1 MFSLLSMLIHIVNSI
16 FSAIY
21 TGQFLNAKNN
31 KKITVIMWSA
41 IYFMVQMVIF
51 DVIHSFY
58 SFSSMTGV
66 IINVLLLVGM
76 QWAFFSKS
84 ASIQLFV
91 CFSFVAGKEIVKYI
105 ASVLNVALGVVGSNC
120 MNTLIMQGK
129 IVTSTQVEVANNIMI
144 FIMSFASAILYA
156 LILGIYLLLI
166 NKKYVR
172 KEYQLQVREN
182 IFLILPNIAAICI
195 SITLKMM
202 IITVENGTTILIYDT
217 VPATL
222 FWIPVICVL
231 LLGAVIANV
240 ILFQNVVQYHE
251 ENRKRTLL
259 ENQIQQMQKEV
270 QEIQD
275 IYADMRGLRHD
286 LRGHINNITQY
297 VKKQN
302 NADAEELNDYIRN
315 MEETVSRLDFGYQT
329 GNPITDIIIHQKK
342 QEADKAGVKF
352 SVDFSYPKELQIDVY
367 DIGVIL
373 NNALENA
380 IEAAALPERE
390 KYVSLHSYVKGNLF
404 FVEVENSFAR
414 ESVINKESG
423 LPESSKANK
432 NFHGMGLANIQRC
445 ARKYRGDIDI
455 VIDTSKKEQK
465 IFNLTIMLNGKLVGP

>member
-1 MFSLLSMLIHIVNSI
+1 
-16 FSAIY
+16 
-21 TGQFLNAKNN
+21 
-31 KKITVIMWSA
+31 
-41 IYFMVQMVIF
+41 
-51 DVIHSFY
+51 
-58 SFSSMTGV
+58 
-66 IINVLLLVGM
+66 M
-76 QWAFFSKS
+76 QWVFFRKG
-84 ASIQLFV
+84 ASGQLFV

-105 ASVLNVALGVVGSNC
+105 VSVLSIALGAVIGGFID
-120 MNTLIMQGK
+120 TLVMQGK
-129 IVTSTQVEVANNIMI
+129 IVTNTQVEVANNIVMCVS
-144 FIMSFASAILYA
+144 SFTSAILYA
-156 LILGIYLLLI
+156 LILGIYLMLI

-172 KEYQLQVREN
+172 KEYQLQVQEN
-182 IFLILPNIAAICI
+182 VFLVLPSIAAVCI

-202 IITVENGTTILIYDT
+202 IITVENGATILIFDT

-222 FWIPVICVL
+222 FWIPVICIM

-240 ILFQNVVQYHE
+240 MLFQNVVQYHE
-251 ENRKRTLL
+251 ENRKCTLL

-302 NADAEELNDYIRN
+302 NTDVEELNNYIRN

-342 QEADKAGVKF
+342 QEADRAGVKF

-380 IEAAALPERE
+380 IEAAAWLNRN

-414 ESVINKESG
+414 EIVMNQESG
-423 LPESSKANK
+423 LPESSKLNK
-432 NFHGMGLANIQRC
+432 KLHGMGLTNIQRC

-455 VIDTSKKEQK
+455 VIDTSKQEQQ
-465 IFNLTIMLNGKLVGP
+465 IFNLTIMLNGKPVGS

>member
-1 MFSLLSMLIHIVNSI
+1 
-16 FSAIY
+16 
-21 TGQFLNAKNN
+21 
-31 KKITVIMWSA
+31 
-41 IYFMVQMVIF
+41 
-51 DVIHSFY
+51 
-58 SFSSMTGV
+58 
-66 IINVLLLVGM
+66 M
-76 QWAFFSKS
+76 QWVFFRKG
-84 ASIQLFV
+84 ASGQLFV

-105 ASVLNVALGVVGSNC
+105 VSVLSIALGAVIGGFID
-120 MNTLIMQGK
+120 TLVMQGK
-129 IVTSTQVEVANNIMI
+129 IVTNTQVEVANNIVMCVS
-144 FIMSFASAILYA
+144 SFTSAILYA
-156 LILGIYLLLI
+156 LILGIYLMLI

-172 KEYQLQVREN
+172 KEYQLQVQEN
-182 IFLILPNIAAICI
+182 VFLVLPSIAAVCI

-202 IITVENGTTILIYDT
+202 IITVENGATILIFDT

-222 FWIPVICVL
+222 FWIPVICIM

-240 ILFQNVVQYHE
+240 MLFQNVVQYHE
-251 ENRKRTLL
+251 ENRKRTML

-302 NADAEELNDYIRN
+302 NTDVEELNNYIRN

-342 QEADKAGVKF
+342 QEADRAGVKF

-380 IEAAALPERE
+380 IEAATLLERD

-414 ESVINKESG
+414 EIVMNQESG
-423 LPESSKANK
+423 LPESSKLNK
-432 NFHGMGLANIQRC
+432 KLHGMGLTNIQRC
-445 ARKYRGDIDI
+445 ARKYKGDIDI
-455 VIDTSKKEQK
+455 VIGTSKQEQQ
-465 IFNLTIMLNGKLVGP
+465 IFNLTIMLNGKPVGP

>member
-1 MFSLLSMLIHIVNSI
+1 
-16 FSAIY
+16 
-21 TGQFLNAKNN
+21 
-31 KKITVIMWSA
+31 
-41 IYFMVQMVIF
+41 
-51 DVIHSFY
+51 
-58 SFSSMTGV
+58 
-66 IINVLLLVGM
+66 M
-76 QWAFFSKS
+76 QWVFFRKG
-84 ASIQLFV
+84 ASGQLFV

-105 ASVLNVALGVVGSNC
+105 VSVLSIALGAVIGGFID
-120 MNTLIMQGK
+120 TLVMQGK
-129 IVTSTQVEVANNIMI
+129 IVTNTQVEVANNIVMCVS
-144 FIMSFASAILYA
+144 SFTSAILYA
-156 LILGIYLLLI
+156 LILGIYLMLI

-172 KEYQLQVREN
+172 KEYQLQVQEN
-182 IFLILPNIAAICI
+182 VFLVLPSIAAVCI

-202 IITVENGTTILIYDT
+202 IITVENGATILIFDT

-222 FWIPVICVL
+222 FWIPVICIM

-240 ILFQNVVQYHE
+240 MLFQNVVQYHE
-251 ENRKRTLL
+251 ENRKCTLL

-302 NADAEELNDYIRN
+302 NADAEELKNYIRN

-342 QEADKAGVKF
+342 QEADRAGVKF

-380 IEAAALPERE
+380 IEAATLLNRD

-414 ESVINKESG
+414 EIVMNKESG

-432 NFHGMGLANIQRC
+432 KFHGMGLTNIQRC

-455 VIDTSKKEQK
+455 VIDTSKQEQQ
-465 IFNLTIMLNGKLVGP
+465 IFNLTIMMNGKPVGP

>member
-1 MFSLLSMLIHIVNSI
+1 MFSLLSILIHIINSI
-16 FSAIY
+16 FSGVYISL
-21 TGQFLNAKNN
+21 FLKPKHD
-31 KKITVIMWSA
+31 KKTTVILWSI
-41 IYFMVQMVIF
+41 IYFIMQVVIF
-51 DVIHSFY
+51 EVIESRYPFNDVVSA
-58 SFSSMTGV
+58 V
-66 IINVLLLVGM
+66 INVLLLLSM
-76 QWAFFSKS
+76 QWVFFRKG
-84 ASIQLFV
+84 ASGQLFV

-105 ASVLNVALGVVGSNC
+105 ASVLNVALGTVTGKWLDA
-120 MNTLIMQGK
+120 LIMQGK
-129 IVTSTQVEVANNIMI
+129 IVASSQVELVANIMLYAMY
-144 FIMSFASAILYA
+144 FISAFLYA
-156 LILGIYLLLI
+156 LILGIYLSLI
-166 NKKYVR
+166 HKKYVR

-182 IFLILPNIAAICI
+182 VFLILPSIAAVCI

-202 IITVENGTTILIYDT
+202 VITVENGTTTLIYDT

-231 LLGAVIANV
+231 LLGTVIANV

-251 ENRKRTLL
+251 ENKKATML

-286 LRGHINNITQY
+286 MRGHINNITQY

-302 NADAEELNDYIRN
+302 NTDAEELNDYIRN
-315 MEETVSRLDFGYQT
+315 MEETVNRLDFGYQT

-342 QEADKAGVKF
+342 QEADRAGVKF
-352 SVDFSYPKELQIDVY
+352 SVDFRYPKELQIDVY

-380 IEAAALPERE
+380 IEAATLLNRD

-414 ESVINKESG
+414 EIVMNKESG

-432 NFHGMGLANIQRC
+432 KFHGMGLTNIQRC

-455 VIDTSKKEQK
+455 VIDTSKQEQQ
-465 IFNLTIMLNGKLVGP
+465 IFYLTIMLNGKPVGP

>member
-1 MFSLLSMLIHIVNSI
+1 
-16 FSAIY
+16 
-21 TGQFLNAKNN
+21 
-31 KKITVIMWSA
+31 
-41 IYFMVQMVIF
+41 
-51 DVIHSFY
+51 
-58 SFSSMTGV
+58 
-66 IINVLLLVGM
+66 M
-76 QWAFFSKS
+76 QWVFFRKG
-84 ASIQLFV
+84 ASGQLFV

-105 ASVLNVALGVVGSNC
+105 VSVLSIALGAVIGGFID
-120 MNTLIMQGK
+120 TLVMQGK
-129 IVTSTQVEVANNIMI
+129 IVTNTQVEVANNIVMCVS
-144 FIMSFASAILYA
+144 SFTSAILYA
-156 LILGIYLLLI
+156 LILGIYLMLI

-172 KEYQLQVREN
+172 KEYQLQVQEN
-182 IFLILPNIAAICI
+182 VFLVLPSIAAVCI

-202 IITVENGTTILIYDT
+202 IITVENGATILIFDT

-222 FWIPVICVL
+222 FWIPVICIM

-240 ILFQNVVQYHE
+240 MLFQNVVQYHE
-251 ENRKRTLL
+251 ENRKRTML

-302 NADAEELNDYIRN
+302 NTDVEELNNYIRN

-342 QEADKAGVKF
+342 QEADRAGVKF

-380 IEAAALPERE
+380 IEAAAWLNRN

-414 ESVINKESG
+414 EIVMNQESG
-423 LPESSKANK
+423 LPESSKLNK
-432 NFHGMGLANIQRC
+432 KLHGMGLTNIQRC
-445 ARKYRGDIDI
+445 ARKYKGDIDI
-455 VIDTSKKEQK
+455 VIGTSKQEQQ
-465 IFNLTIMLNGKLVGP
+465 IFNLTIMLNGKPVGP

>member
-1 MFSLLSMLIHIVNSI
+1 MFSLLSMLIHIINSI
-16 FSAIY
+16 FSGVY
-21 TGQFLNAKNN
+21 TSQFLKSKQN
-31 KKITVIMWSA
+31 KKITIILWTLT
-41 IYFMVQMVIF
+41 YFVVQVVIF
-51 DVIHSFY
+51 EVIQSRYPFNDVVSA
-58 SFSSMTGV
+58 
-66 IINVLLLVGM
+66 IINVLLLLGM
-76 QWAFFSKS
+76 QCVFFHKGTSG
-84 ASIQLFV
+84 QLFV

-105 ASVLNVALGVVGSNC
+105 ASVLNVALGTVTGKWLDA
-120 MNTLIMQGK
+120 LIMQGK
-129 IVTSTQVEVANNIMI
+129 IVANNQVELVTNIMLYVMY
-144 FIMSFASAILYA
+144 FVSAFLYA
-156 LILGIYLLLI
+156 LILGIYLSLI
-166 NKKYVR
+166 QKKYVR

-182 IFLILPNIAAICI
+182 VFLILPSIAAICI

-217 VPATL
+217 VPATM

-231 LLGAVIANV
+231 LLGTVIANV

-251 ENRKRTLL
+251 ENRKRTML
-259 ENQIQQMQKEV
+259 ENQIQQMQREV

-286 LRGHINNITQY
+286 LRSHINNITQY
-297 VKKQN
+297 VRKQN
-302 NADAEELNDYIRN
+302 NTDAEELNNYIRN
-315 MEETVSRLDFGYQT
+315 MEDTVSRLDFGYQT

-342 QEADKAGVKF
+342 QEADRAGVKF

-380 IEAAALPERE
+380 IEAATQMERD

-414 ESVINKESG
+414 EIIMNKESG

-432 NFHGMGLANIQRC
+432 KFHGMGLTNIQRC
-445 ARKYRGDIDI
+445 ARKYKGDIDI
-455 VIDTSKKEQK
+455 VIGTSKQEQQ
-465 IFNLTIMLNGKLVGP
+465 IFNLTVMLNGKPVGS

>member
-1 MFSLLSMLIHIVNSI
+1 
-16 FSAIY
+16 
-21 TGQFLNAKNN
+21 
-31 KKITVIMWSA
+31 
-41 IYFMVQMVIF
+41 
-51 DVIHSFY
+51 
-58 SFSSMTGV
+58 
-66 IINVLLLVGM
+66 M
-76 QWAFFSKS
+76 QWVFFRKG
-84 ASIQLFV
+84 ASGQLFV

-105 ASVLNVALGVVGSNC
+105 VSVLSIALGAVIGGFID
-120 MNTLIMQGK
+120 TLVMQGK
-129 IVTSTQVEVANNIMI
+129 IVTNTQVEVANNIVMCVS
-144 FIMSFASAILYA
+144 SFTSAILYA
-156 LILGIYLLLI
+156 LILGIYLMLI

-172 KEYQLQVREN
+172 KEYQLQVQEN
-182 IFLILPNIAAICI
+182 VFLVLPSIAAVCI

-202 IITVENGTTILIYDT
+202 IITVENGATILIFDT

-222 FWIPVICVL
+222 FWIPVICIM

-240 ILFQNVVQYHE
+240 MLFQNVVQYHE
-251 ENRKRTLL
+251 ENRKCTLL

-302 NADAEELNDYIRN
+302 NTDVEELNNYIRN

-342 QEADKAGVKF
+342 QEADRAGVKF

-380 IEAAALPERE
+380 IEAAAWLNRN

-414 ESVINKESG
+414 EIVMNQESG
-423 LPESSKANK
+423 LPESSKLNK
-432 NFHGMGLANIQRC
+432 KLHGMGLTNIQRC

-455 VIDTSKKEQK
+455 VIDTSKQEQQ
-465 IFNLTIMLNGKLVGP
+465 IFNLTIMLNGKPVGP